1 MYVVLLAIELLASL
15 NLSYATSMSTKQ
27 APKGKQMCLT
37 NAYVSEH
44 VCVGGHDIK

>member
-1 MYVVLLAIELLASL
+1 MYVLLLAIELLTSL
-15 NLSYATSMSTKQ
+15 NVSYAFLMSTKQ

-44 VCVGGHDIK
+44 VCRWA